1 VGGLSH
7 LSHIQTDDGAQRRG
21 YKVHLTAVTDRRYS
35 SQVIIRARTVVT
47 MHGAPIESGAV
58 AVSGN
63 RIIDVGRFNDIKRR
77 DTGETVDLGEQV
89 LLPGLI
95 NAHCH
100 LDYTCLRGK
109 ISRQKSFTDWIRAI
123 NAEKSDLSP
132 EDFLASIND
141 GFEQAKRFGT
151 TTIANLTAFPEL
163 ISQVQPPIRTCWF
176 VELIDI
182 RAPERANELVDFAV
196 ESLGRARPKFVL
208 PVTPKPGEGGSDAEG
223 GASWGLAPHALFT
236 ASEDLFRR
244 CEAIA
249 QQEHILLTTHLAESR
264 EEMEMFRH
272 ASGPL
277 YDFLKGI
284 GCPMDDCGKGTP
296 LKSFLNLID
305 RGGSPNRPWAIEVN
319 RHYLPWIVV
328 HLNELT
334 EGDFDLL
341 KQSNSKFHV
350 VHCPRSH
357 NYFGHNP
364 FAFDRLRFLGFNIC
378 LGTDSLA
385 SNETLSLFDEM
396 RAFQKNFPQISPEE
410 ILQMVTVNPARALRQ
425 EHALGQI
432 RPGFRADLF
441 AVPCSTSAGI
451 FEQIIACDAPV
462 SWSMVNGQV

>member
-1 VGGLSH
+1 M
-7 LSHIQTDDGAQRRG
+7 D
-21 YKVHLTAVTDRRYS
+21 
-35 SQVIIRARTVVT
+35 
-47 MHGAPIESGAV
+47 GAPIENGAV

-63 RIIDVGRFNDIKRR
+63 RIVDVGKFDDIKTRNA
-77 DTGETVDLGEQV
+77 GNTVDLGEQA

-100 LDYTCLRGK
+100 FDYTCLRGK

-141 GFEQAKRFGT
+141 GFEETKRFGT
-151 TTIANLTAFPEL
+151 TAVANLTAFPEL
-163 ISQVQPPIRTCWF
+163 ISQVQPPIRTYWF

-182 RAPERANELVDFAV
+182 RAPQRANELVESAI
-196 ESLGRARPKFVL
+196 ESLGRARSEPVL

-223 GASWGLAPHALFT
+223 GTPRGLAPHALFT
-236 ASEDLFRR
+236 ASKDLFRR

-264 EEMEMFRH
+264 EEMEMFRD

-284 GCPMDDCGKGTP
+284 GRPMDDSGNGTP

-305 RGGSPNRPWAIEVN
+305 RGGSPNRSWAIEVN

-341 KQSNSKFHV
+341 EQSNSKFHI
-350 VHCPRSH
+350 VHCPGSH
-357 NYFGHNP
+357 NYFGHSP
-364 FAFDRLRFLGFNIC
+364 FAFDRLRSFGFNIC

-385 SNETLSLFDEM
+385 SNKSLSLFAEM
-396 RAFQKNFPQISPEE
+396 RAFQKEFPSVSAEE
-410 ILQMVTVNPARALRQ
+410 IFQMVTVNPARALQQ
-425 EHALGQI
+425 ENALGQI
-432 RPGFRADLF
+432 RPGFTADLI
-441 AVPCSTSAGI
+441 AVPCSDSRDVV
-451 FEQIIACDAPV
+451 EQIIAFDGPV
-462 SWSMVNGQV
+462 RWSMVNGQV